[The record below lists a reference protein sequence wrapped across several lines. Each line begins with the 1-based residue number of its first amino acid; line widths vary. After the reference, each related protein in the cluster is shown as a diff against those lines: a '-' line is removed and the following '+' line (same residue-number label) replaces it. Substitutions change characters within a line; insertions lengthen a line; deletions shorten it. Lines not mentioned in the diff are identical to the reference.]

1 MENKTDSEVE
11 RFQLT
16 CEACETPYT
25 FARVVTDADE
35 AGGVFCR
42 CPNCGLP
49 GSDQILAHQYKYL
62 SHKIPDWFIR
72 EKEHFLQQLQPGG
85 HFQGGRY
92 HKGEGEI
99 NVTGDEWLK
108 SHRGGNR

>member
-92 HKGEGEI
+92 HKGGREI
-99 NVTGDEWLK
+99 PVTGDEWLK
-108 SHRGGNR
+108 SHKGE